1 MTERLKRAPPPLPV
15 MLAGLALGPVP
26 PVLLQPGA
34 SLAMAFAM
42 RRHPG
47 LFERLDELGARV
59 VLIDP
64 VELPVRFLLRAG
76 DGTPALTVI
85 GRTREVEADATIR
98 GSLVGLID
106 LLEGRL
112 DGDAL
117 FFSRALAIEGDTE
130 AIVALRNAIDD
141 AEIDLL
147 EDLLAPLGPFSGAAR
162 GLAERARDFAAM
174 GGRP

>member
-1 MTERLKRAPPPLPV
+1 MTERPKRAPPPLPV

-47 LFERLDELGARV
+47 LFERLEELGDRT

-64 VELPVRFLLRAG
+64 VELPVRFMLRAG
-76 DGTPALTVI
+76 GGAPTLTVI
-85 GRTREVEADATIR
+85 GREDGVEADATIR
-98 GSLVGLID
+98 GPLLGLID

-130 AIVALRNAIDD
+130 AVVALRNAIDD

-147 EDLLAPLGPFSGAAR
+147 EELLAPLGPFSGAAR
-162 GLAERARDFAAM
+162 GLTERVRGLAVM

>member
-1 MTERLKRAPPPLPV
+1 MTDRRGHAPPPLPV
-15 MLAGLALGPVP
+15 MLAGLALGPLP
-26 PVLLQPGA
+26 PALLQPGA
-34 SLAMAFAM
+34 SVAMALAM

-47 LFERLDELGARV
+47 LFERLDELGSRA

-76 DGTPALTVI
+76 GGAPALTVL
-85 GRTREVEADATIR
+85 GRADGIEADATIR
-98 GSLVGLID
+98 GPLLGLID

-117 FFSRALAIEGDTE
+117 FFSRELAIEGDTE
-130 AIVALRNAIDD
+130 AVIALRNAIDD

-147 EDLLAPLGPFSGAAR
+147 DDILAPLGPLAAPARTLAQRALGLGAI
-162 GLAERARDFAAM
+162 GD
-174 GGRP
+174 RP